1 MEVIGRGLKLSPVMD
16 LSLKSHPP
24 QDGVKYKD
32 GHLEGQGV
40 IL

>member
-1 MEVIGRGLKLSPVMD
+1 MGVIGRGLRLPSVMD

-24 QDGVKYKD
+24 QDGVKYND
-32 GHLEGQGV
+32 GHLEGQGG